1 MSFAINPS
9 LNHIDVPEACVYEL
23 YRSTAGILLP
33 DTRFRGH
40 PCEAYICLA
49 KIEKNVKAY
58 VALLETVM
66 KTVLVY
72 TSDYSAT
79 VPAEYPQ
86 VYALA
91 EDFVKQMGF
100 VMEPVNLGFSPAMR
114 EVIIKGFQVMRP
126 PQIKKQPL
134 RLTKPVPPIEPVK
147 VYQKTSLPPAGPTL
161 SVAQGDLSTELVSL
175 QRELDSAKA
184 VIEQITREKVSL
196 EQSAAQE
203 IASLKA
209 LCEQAVEAKRKAA
222 EMFAVETEKLKL
234 EEQSRMSSLDDEE
247 LAVLRAELSSV
258 KAAGKAAVD
267 RLQKEIL
274 SLQHGVAQLESDK
287 QALVQRLA
295 LADATHTKQ
304 IGQLAA
310 EKTALLARI
319 ASAENAATA
328 AADKIA
334 AMSHFEASWR
344 EGQQREEHLCSNLEQ
359 LKSQCDT
366 LEIELQKYKESA
378 GREDELQHRVNSLE
392 LELQQ
397 YHAIESRDEE
407 LQLRVHSLEMEL
419 QQNKERE
426 SREEALQ
433 LQVNSLEQELAT
445 AKSELAAAGSVPVV
459 SASVA
464 SDLQELLG
472 EKLAVEAEYVRL
484 ANESREKELEMLD
497 TLAAAKME
505 TARLAH
511 EMEIQAQVAAMEH
524 AALRAELRKMVV
536 SGAGTVQAAR

>member
-175 QRELDSAKA
+175 QRELASAKA

-234 EEQSRMSSLDDEE
+234 EEHSRMSSLDDEE
-247 LAVLRAELSSV
+247 LAVLRAELNSV

-310 EKTALLARI
+310 EKAALLARI

-334 AMSHFEASWR
+334 AMSLFEASWR
-344 EGQQREEHLCSNLEQ
+344 EGQQREEHLCRNLEQ

-378 GREDELQHRVNSLE
+378 GREEELHHRVNSLE

-426 SREEALQ
+426 SWKRRC
-433 LQVNSLEQELAT
+433 NC
-445 AKSELAAAGSVPVV
+445 
-459 SASVA
+459 
-464 SDLQELLG
+464 
-472 EKLAVEAEYVRL
+472 R
-484 ANESREKELEMLD
+484 
-497 TLAAAKME
+497 
-505 TARLAH
+505 
-511 EMEIQAQVAAMEH
+511 
-524 AALRAELRKMVV
+524 
-536 SGAGTVQAAR
+536 